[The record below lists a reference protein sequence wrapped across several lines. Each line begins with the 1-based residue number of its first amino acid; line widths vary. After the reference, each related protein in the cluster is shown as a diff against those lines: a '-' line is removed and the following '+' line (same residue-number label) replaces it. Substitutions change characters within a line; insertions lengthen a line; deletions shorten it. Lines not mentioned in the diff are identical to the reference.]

1 MSKTQLVLAT
11 LLTIALLALIIEPTV
26 GAGVASPYMAYPI
39 GPWFGLFGWFGW
51 LFPQFPYP
59 I

>member
-1 MSKTQLVLAT
+1 MHFVLAT
-11 LLTIALLALIIEPTV
+11 LLTVALLALTIGPIM
-26 GAGVASPYMAYPI
+26 GAGVVSAWTLLPNN
-39 GPWFGLFGWFGW
+39 PWFGWFGWLSW